1 MKAPAHYKYDYAVKD
16 DYYNN
21 YGAEES
27 REGDSTKGSYFVDLP
42 DGRRLVV
49 TYYVNGDSGFVAD
62 VKYEGEIKPYEA
74 KPYEHKAPAYKKTDD
89 YVPHAEP
96 VKVAD
101 YHHPTEHKVDYH
113 HPEPVHHV
121 ADHLHH

>member
-1 MKAPAHYKYDYAVKD
+1 MKAPAHYKYDYSVKD
-16 DYYNN
+16 DYNN

-49 TYYVNGDSGFVAD
+49 TYYVNGKSGFVAD
-62 VKYEGEIKPYEA
+62 VKYEGEVKPYES
-74 KPYEHKAPAYKKTDD
+74 KPYEHKTPAY
-89 YVPHAEP
+89 VHHAEP

-101 YHHPTEHKVDYH
+101 YHHPAEHKVDNHH
-113 HPEPVHHV
+113 HPEPVHH
-121 ADHLHH
+121 AGDHHHHH